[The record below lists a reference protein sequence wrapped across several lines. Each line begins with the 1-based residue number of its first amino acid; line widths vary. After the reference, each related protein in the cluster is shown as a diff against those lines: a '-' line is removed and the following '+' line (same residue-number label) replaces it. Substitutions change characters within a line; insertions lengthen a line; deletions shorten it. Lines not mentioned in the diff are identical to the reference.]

1 MHMEGYGKDMITIY
15 EELEQGSD
23 AWIKARCGLI
33 SASIMNDILTPLLKL
48 ASNDKTRAAVYELAC
63 QRVTRHVEPQFW
75 TDSMLRGVSDEVTAR
90 ELYSEHISTAIE
102 VGGMSRQFAF
112 GEVWYSPDGVVGD
125 DGLIEVKSRRAGL
138 HFKTVSEGEIPKEH
152 ILQLQAGLLVSG
164 RKWIDYISICKGMP
178 LFIKRVE
185 PIEEYQQAILL
196 ACETMEEKIAEVTH
210 SYYSTIGDM
219 DIIITTE
226 RDPEEVEVYL

>member
-1 MHMEGYGKDMITIY
+1 MLKIH

-23 AWIKARCGLI
+23 AWIQARCGLI
-33 SASIMNDILTPLLKL
+33 SASIMNDVLTPTLKL
-48 ASNDKTRAAVYELAC
+48 ANNDKTRAAVYDLAC
-63 QRVTRHVEPQFW
+63 QRMTQYVEPQFW

-90 ELYSEHISTAIE
+90 ELYSEHIATAIE
-102 VGGMSRQFAF
+102 VGGMSRKFDF
-112 GEVWYSPDGVVGD
+112 GDVWYSPDGVVGD

-138 HFKTVSEGEIPKEH
+138 HFKTVSDGEIPKEH

-185 PIEEYQQAILL
+185 PVEEYQQAILT
-196 ACETMEEKIAEVTH
+196 ACEAMEEKIAEVTH
-210 SYYSTIGDM
+210 SYYSTIGSM
-219 DIIITTE
+219 DTIITTE
-226 RDPEEVEVYL
+226 RDPEEMEMVL